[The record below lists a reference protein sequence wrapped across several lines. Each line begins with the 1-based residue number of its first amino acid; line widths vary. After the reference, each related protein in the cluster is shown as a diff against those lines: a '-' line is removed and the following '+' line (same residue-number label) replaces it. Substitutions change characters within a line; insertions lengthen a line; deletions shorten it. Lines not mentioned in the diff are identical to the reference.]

1 LSLAITP
8 PGGTISFNFW
18 ALTVKAQD
26 QPTNTGSIP
35 ITIKDTRNL
44 AQGWTTTCQIS
55 RDFEMITNPLKKLVI
70 SQRMTNQPQNI
81 QNSSGQSTNL
91 TLGTNSLI
99 PSVNSSFFLPQAG
112 FGSGAGSTVIN
123 TNLQYSLPS
132 YSLVGQYQ
140 TTLICTVI

>member
-1 LSLAITP
+1 
-8 PGGTISFNFW
+8 
-18 ALTVKAQD
+18 
-26 QPTNTGSIP
+26 
-35 ITIKDTRNL
+35 
-44 AQGWTTTCQIS
+44 
-55 RDFEMITNPLKKLVI
+55 MITNPLKKLVI
-70 SQRMTNQPQNI
+70 SQRMTNQP